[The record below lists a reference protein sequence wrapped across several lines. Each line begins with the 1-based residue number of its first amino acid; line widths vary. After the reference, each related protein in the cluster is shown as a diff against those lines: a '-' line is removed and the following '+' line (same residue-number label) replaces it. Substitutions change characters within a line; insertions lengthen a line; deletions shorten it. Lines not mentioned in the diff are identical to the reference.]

1 MYEEKNGLREEGGYD
16 GGEGRE
22 GGGGGEEDR
31 GKGTE
36 RGSSGCGR
44 IARVSR

>member
-1 MYEEKNGLREEGGYD
+1 MYEEKNGPREEGG
-16 GGEGRE
+16 GLWREGEGR
-22 GGGGGEEDR
+22 EEDR

-36 RGSSGCGR
+36 RGGSSGCGR